1 MLSTDDVKN
10 LDIHVEKGV
19 ISTIEIFNAENLKLH
34 LSFSKNASS
43 TGYTDAAEDLKDE
56 EKTAYG
62 TVSLDPS
69 LQNVSVVYDSPAIVG
84 AVILT
89 RPTKRDHVAKGIVL
103 KIRDGAE
110 LVVAEPNGSTPRIR
124 ALKQDSEQYH
134 AYHDGQDWQIKA
146 LIRHE
151 KDYPSLAH
159 TTTAA

>member
-1 MLSTDDVKN
+1 MLNTDDVKN

-19 ISTIEIFNAENLKLH
+19 ISTIEIFNAENLNLH
-34 LSFSKNASS
+34 LSLARHASRS
-43 TGYTDAAEDLKDE
+43 GDTDTERQQKDE

-69 LQNVSVVYDSPAIVG
+69 LENVSVTYDSPAIVG
-84 AVILT
+84 SVILT
-89 RPTKRDHVAKGIVL
+89 RPTKRDHVAKGIIL
-103 KIRDGAE
+103 KIQDGAE

-159 TTTAA
+159 STTA